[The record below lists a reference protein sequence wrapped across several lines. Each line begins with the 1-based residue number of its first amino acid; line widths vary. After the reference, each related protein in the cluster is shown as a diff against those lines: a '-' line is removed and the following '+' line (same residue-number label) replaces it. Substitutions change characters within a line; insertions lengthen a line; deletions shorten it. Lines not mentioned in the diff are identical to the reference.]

1 MEVSLVYRLSFFF
14 FFNEQD
20 MVVEPEQEKAARKE
34 SIQNLYAFDLFC
46 QKKFD
51 DSLQLFAQLETG

>member
-1 MEVSLVYRLSFFF
+1 MYTDFRFF

>member
-14 FFNEQD
+14 FNEQD
-20 MVVEPEQEKAARKE
+20 MVVEPEHEKAARKE

>member
-1 MEVSLVYRLSFFF
+1 MEVSL

-51 DSLQLFAQLETG
+51 DSLQLFAQLGTG

>member
-1 MEVSLVYRLSFFF
+1 MEVSLVYRLSYF

>member
-1 MEVSLVYRLSFFF
+1 MEVSLVYRLLYF

>member
-1 MEVSLVYRLSFFF
+1 MEVSFVYRLLYF

>member
-1 MEVSLVYRLSFFF
+1 MEVSLVYGLSYF

>member
-1 MEVSLVYRLSFFF
+1 MEVSL

-20 MVVEPEQEKAARKE
+20 MVVEPEQEKASRKE

>member
-1 MEVSLVYRLSFFF
+1 MEVSLVYRLLYFF

>member
-1 MEVSLVYRLSFFF
+1 MEVSLVYRLSYF

-20 MVVEPEQEKAARKE
+20 MVVEPEQEKATRKE

-51 DSLQLFAQLETG
+51 DSLQLFAQLGTG

>member
-1 MEVSLVYRLSFFF
+1 MEVSLVYRLSYF

-20 MVVEPEQEKAARKE
+20 MVVEPEQEKATRKE
-34 SIQNLYAFDLFC
+34 NIQNLYAFDLFC

>member
-1 MEVSLVYRLSFFF
+1 MYTDFRIFFF
-14 FFNEQD
+14 FYEQD

>member
-1 MEVSLVYRLSFFF
+1 
-14 FFNEQD
+14 
-20 MVVEPEQEKAARKE
+20 MVVEPEQEKAAQKE

>member
-1 MEVSLVYRLSFFF
+1 MEVSLLYRLSYF

>member
-1 MEVSLVYRLSFFF
+1 
-14 FFNEQD
+14 

-51 DSLQLFAQLETG
+51 DSLKLFAQLETG

>member
-1 MEVSLVYRLSFFF
+1 MEVSLVYRLSFF

>member
-1 MEVSLVYRLSFFF
+1 MEVSLVYGLSYFFF
-14 FFNEQD
+14 YEQD

-51 DSLQLFAQLETG
+51 DSLQLFAQLGTG